1 MSVLESQVFTG
12 ELASATLTITESMG
26 IKRVSVFNGSAVAGT
41 VLGNRSL
48 GGLAPSAINLAA
60 GDSFTVDAPDA
71 SVIKS
76 LVIDAPA
83 GCTLK
88 IVAQ

>member
-12 ELASATLTITESMG
+12 EITNTTLTITENMG
-26 IKRVSVFNGSAVAGT
+26 VKRISIFNSSAVTGT
-41 VLGNRSL
+41 VLGNRKL
-48 GGLAPSAINLAA
+48 GGLSPTTIDIAA

-88 IVAQ
+88 VVAQ

>member
-12 ELASATLTITESMG
+12 ELTNDTLTITESMG
-26 IKRVSVFNGSAVAGT
+26 VKRVSVFNGSAVTGT
-41 VLGNRSL
+41 VLGNRNL
-48 GGLAPSAINLAA
+48 GGLAPTTIDIVQ

-76 LVIDAPA
+76 LVINAPA